1 MFLFSDQPSGYGE
14 ASEKPHSL
22 VHVLLHSFRTHLL
35 LLHRWSHTAPSQ
47 SFLMSQKSQQI
58 WGENT
63 ETNMFNLR
71 LVMRN
76 QGQSTWTLASLRVV
90 IFRIGILT
98 AMDRIGKLKE
108 IKKLRLSIVLGQP
121 IGEKLGSKVLSWSP
135 QEDWMLAA
143 SPSNPTPALLPRDPS
158 THPRNTCDNF
168 DKYIW

>member
-22 VHVLLHSFRTHLL
+22 VQVLPHSFRTHRLL
-35 LLHRWSHTAPSQ
+35 LQQWSHTAPSQ

-76 QGQSTWTLASLRVV
+76 QGQSTLTLASLRVV
-90 IFRIGILT
+90 IFRIGILK
-98 AMDRIGKLKE
+98 AIARIGILKE

-143 SPSNPTPALLPRDPS
+143 SPSTPTPALLPRDPS

>member
-76 QGQSTWTLASLRVV
+76 QGQSTLTLASLRVA
-90 IFRIGILT
+90 IFRIGILK
-98 AMDRIGKLKE
+98 AMDRIIKLKE
-108 IKKLRLSIVLGQP
+108 IKKTSTFDCFGSANRWKVREQGSQLVSSRGLDVGSLPLKPHTCSSAQRP
-121 IGEKLGSKVLSWSP
+121 I
-135 QEDWMLAA
+135 
-143 SPSNPTPALLPRDPS
+143 
-158 THPRNTCDNF
+158 HPPK
-168 DKYIW
+168 KYMW

>member
-1 MFLFSDQPSGYGE
+1 
-14 ASEKPHSL
+14 
-22 VHVLLHSFRTHLL
+22 
-35 LLHRWSHTAPSQ
+35 
-47 SFLMSQKSQQI
+47 
-58 WGENT
+58 
-63 ETNMFNLR
+63 
-71 LVMRN
+71 MRN
-76 QGQSTWTLASLRVV
+76 QGQSTLTLASLRVV
-90 IFRIGILT
+90 ILK

-168 DKYIW
+168 DKYI